1 MKRKEKTELLRN
13 LLRTK
18 LNSKRGVHS
27 AAEVSLDYGTKNV
40 KRVDFV
46 SFEPRDQMSIAGLEA
61 GAFTFYEIKS
71 CREDFKSGFG
81 LNFEGDRNYIVT
93 DMPTYK
99 DLVAHGDID
108 DSKMFN
114 VGVMVAIPKSVN
126 VLDEFERPNNL
137 TTAIEWELV
146 VIKAAHR
153 KQRKRSMGELLFCM
167 LRSSGNR

>member
-13 LLRTK
+13 LLRIK
-18 LNSKRGVHS
+18 LNSKRGVHN

-93 DMPTYK
+93 DMLTYK
-99 DLVAHGDID
+99 DLVAHGDTD

-114 VGVMVAIPKSVN
+114 VGVMVAIPKGVN

-137 TTAIEWELV
+137 TTAIDWELV
-146 VIKAAHR
+146 VVKAAHR

-167 LRSSGNR
+167 LRASGNR

>member
-13 LLRTK
+13 LLKAK

-46 SFEPRDQMSIAGLEA
+46 SFEPRDQISIAGLEA
-61 GAFTFYEIKS
+61 GTFTFYEVKS
-71 CREDFKSGFG
+71 CREDFRSGFG

-99 DLVAHGDID
+99 DLVAHGDIN
-108 DSKMFN
+108 DSKMFDI
-114 VGVMVAIPKSVN
+114 GVMVAIPKGSN
-126 VLDEFERPNNL
+126 KFDEFKRPSNL
-137 TTAIEWELV
+137 TTAIDWELV
-146 VIKAAHR
+146 VVKSAHR

-167 LRSSGNR
+167 LRASGNR

>member
-13 LLRTK
+13 LLKAK

-71 CREDFKSGFG
+71 CREDFRSGFG
-81 LNFEGDRNYIVT
+81 LNFEGDKNYIVT
-93 DMPTYK
+93 DIPTYK

-108 DSKMFN
+108 NSKMFN
-114 VGVMVAIPKSVN
+114 IGVMVAIPKDVN

-146 VIKAAHR
+146 VVKSAHR